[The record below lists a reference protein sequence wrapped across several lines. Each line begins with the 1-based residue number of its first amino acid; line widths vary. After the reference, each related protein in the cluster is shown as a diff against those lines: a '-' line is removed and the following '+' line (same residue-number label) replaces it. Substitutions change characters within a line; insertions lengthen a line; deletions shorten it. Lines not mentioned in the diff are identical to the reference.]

1 MGLSDILRK
10 FSSPRNS
17 AAFTAI
23 NLLLGVGPLI
33 VPEPFFRTGF
43 VFSIVWTTIV
53 ILFSY
58 CSALFIG
65 ESIILINKHK
75 DESVLSEGNQS
86 SLVTSENEPV
96 DGDRDEPKTIRTFD
110 HADMI
115 GYLYG

>member
-1 MGLSDILRK
+1 MGFGDYLKKLN
-10 FSSPRNS
+10 SPRNS

-58 CSALFIG
+58 CSASFIG
-65 ESIILINKHK
+65 
-75 DESVLSEGNQS
+75 
-86 SLVTSENEPV
+86 
-96 DGDRDEPKTIRTFD
+96 
-110 HADMI
+110 
-115 GYLYG
+115 